1 MSRSLLAHCILPF
14 WSRFLCMS
22 VAVLLL
28 AECVHAHSER
38 AKSTLD
44 DLLMCK
50 EKVSYVKFFG
60 RELID
65 GKVYWAVAEGGKEDA
80 KRVISQLARHCGLQD
95 ESFKDGLY
103 AAGFAGEFV
112 FLDSK
117 GRQLGSLRHIN
128 SLIVVSVPPKKV
140 TAFEASGLDTSAFVS
155 REIKSGMTG
164 ENTWKVHIA
173 EKKRDLPDEK

>member
-1 MSRSLLAHCILPF
+1 
-14 WSRFLCMS
+14 MS

-28 AECVHAHSER
+28 AECVHAQSER

-50 EKVSYVKFFG
+50 EKVSQVKFFG

-65 GKVYWAVAEGGKEDA
+65 GEAYWVVAEGGKEDV
-80 KRVISQLARHCGLQD
+80 KRVISQFGAALWMQA
-95 ESFKDGLY
+95 ESFKDELY

-128 SLIVVSVPPKKV
+128 SLNVVSIPPKKL
-140 TAFEASGLDTSAFVS
+140 TTFESFRLDTSAFVS
-155 REIKSGMTG
+155 REMKSGMTG
-164 ENTWKVHIA
+164 GNTWKVHIA
-173 EKKRDLPDEK
+173 ERKRDLPAGK